1 MRWSQLRTI
10 FWLRWRLTRNQWSR
24 SGPLDV
30 VISMIAVAG
39 VLVIGAVGGIVGV
52 LAGALGLAKASPLV
66 MLGVWDAIIGAFLL
80 FWMIGIVSEIQ
91 RSETIDVGRMQH
103 LPISLR
109 DIFLINY
116 LASHLTFSII
126 MFLPG
131 MVGLSVGLI
140 LGRGW
145 SMIWLLLG
153 VLGFVF
159 MITAWTYYL
168 RGWLVA
174 LMVNPRR
181 RRAIIAGITLGFILV
196 CQLPHFFLRVA
207 RHRRRHQPS
216 RVESVQSEQQPTA
229 QPEGGGELI
238 IPRTVLLTHK
248 FVPFLWVGNGAMSL
262 ATGNPWAAVLGAAGA
277 FGLGGLGLRQA
288 YRATLRFYR
297 GQATDRRTVRRAKRS
312 RAAIVKG
319 NFLERNVPGVPEEAG
334 ALGLAFFRS
343 LTRASEV
350 KMALA
355 TNFVMLLI
363 FGGAIFLRRLASIGD
378 NIKPFVATG
387 AIAFTFFGMSQLMFN
402 QFGFDRAGFRTL
414 ILMPVP
420 RRRILLGKNLAVL
433 PVAMGIG
440 SAFLAVVM
448 FALRMSLVIVLAA
461 ALQLVATFLLLSTVG
476 NLTSVLVPYR
486 IAPGSLKP
494 TKVSATTTLL
504 IFLSHMLFPTAM
516 IPIFLPAFLGLLM
529 SRLSWIPAAP
539 GNLLLSVV
547 VLALAALLYWLSLA
561 GLGELLQRRER
572 RILQVVTQEVE

>member
-30 VISMIAVAG
+30 VISMIAVVG
-39 VLVIGAVGGIVGV
+39 VLIIGAAGGIVGV
-52 LAGALGLAKASPLV
+52 LAGVLGLAKASPLV

-80 FWMIGIVSEIQ
+80 FWMIGIISEIQ

-181 RRAIIAGITLGFILV
+181 RRAIIAGITLAFILV
-196 CQLPHFFLRVA
+196 CQLPHLFLRVT
-207 RHRRRHQPS
+207 RDRRRHQPS

-229 QPEGGGELI
+229 RPESGGELI
-238 IPRTVLLTHK
+238 IPRTLMLTHK

-288 YRATLRFYR
+288 YRATLRFYQ
-297 GQATDRRTVRRAKRS
+297 GQATDRRIAGRPKS
-312 RAAIVKG
+312 QRAAIAKA

-343 LTRASEV
+343 LTRAPEV

-363 FGGAIFLRRLASIGD
+363 FGGMIFLRRLTSIGD

-414 ILMPVP
+414 VLIPVP
-420 RRRILLGKNLAVL
+420 RRRILLGKNLAVF

-440 SAFLAVVM
+440 SAFLAVVT

-476 NLTSVLVPYR
+476 NLMSVLVPYR
-486 IAPGSLKP
+486 VAPGSLKP
-494 TKVSATTTLL
+494 TKVSAMTTLL
-504 IFLSHMLFPTAM
+504 IFVSHMLFPTAM
-516 IPIFLPAFLGLLM
+516 MPIFLPAFLGLLI
-529 SRLSWIPAAP
+529 SRLSWLPAAP
-539 GNLLLSVV
+539 VNLLLSVV